1 MLDGS
6 RPQPSSASIPL
17 CYNIL
22 IHYSQTRHS
31 LENAMPTLNLK
42 PTHKPVQDYYTAL
55 AQTTQQMSL
64 LHEGAIAPHFAN
76 LLRACASRVGWTLQ
90 EQFQLPRKGQKPLRA
105 DGVLL
110 DDFKLRHG
118 IWEAKDSKDD
128 LAVEVKKKF
137 GQGYPQDNILFQA
150 PRRAIL
156 VQNGR
161 TVIDS
166 DISEPTALVDVL
178 QQFFA
183 YQPPEFAQWDRAVLE
198 FKERVP
204 ELAGSLLALIEAERK
219 QNKAF
224 RDALITFKE
233 LMREAINPN
242 ISDQAVE
249 EMLIQHLLTE
259 RIFRKVFNNPDFAQ
273 RNIIAR
279 EIEKVIAALTSRSFS
294 RHEFLKKLDRFYGA
308 IETTA
313 ATIDEFSEKQDFLNT
328 VYEKFFQGFSIKV
341 ADTHGIVY
349 TPQPIVEFMVRS
361 VDDILRREFGKA
373 DGLASEGVAI
383 LDPFGGT
390 GNFILRVMRQMPK
403 SQLPHKYKHDL
414 FCNEV
419 MLLPYYIASM
429 NIEHEYYELTGK
441 YEPFEGI
448 SLVDT
453 FELAEGH
460 QLPLFAPENTQRV
473 QKQKNTPIFVIIGNP
488 PYNVGQVNQND
499 NNKNR
504 KYPAI
509 DNRVAETYAEDS
521 TARNKNALSDVYVK
535 AIRWATD
542 RISNEGIVAFVTNNS
557 FIDQLAFDGM
567 RKNLLG
573 DYDKI
578 YVLNLQGDV
587 RRNPKISGTSHNVFG
602 IQVGVSINFLV
613 RSNQNERENQNQI
626 FYCAIDDFW
635 RREERYQFLEDNESI
650 QNVHWQLITPNRKN
664 IWLTA
669 GLQDDFEL
677 FLAMGNSATKTGK
690 EKSAVFAS
698 YARGSETAR
707 DAWAFNFSRDVLTK
721 NIKKSIDVY
730 NEHAVRY
737 QLATPKPSIDDF
749 VTNDSTKISWSR
761 NLKRD
766 LKQGKLAEFTHDK
779 VRQAIYRPYSKYYLF
794 FDRVMN

>member
-1 MLDGS
+1 
-6 RPQPSSASIPL
+6 
-17 CYNIL
+17 
-22 IHYSQTRHS
+22 
-31 LENAMPTLNLK
+31 MPTLNLK

-64 LHEGAIAPHFAN
+64 LHEGAVAPHFAN

-118 IWEAKDSKDD
+118 VWEAKDSKDD

-137 GQGYPQDNILFQA
+137 AQGYPQDNILFQA

-166 DISEPTALVDVL
+166 DISDAAALVDVL
-178 QQFFA
+178 QTFFA
-183 YQPPEFAQWDRAVLE
+183 YQPPEFEQWDRAVEE

-204 ELAGSLLALIEAERK
+204 ELAGSLLELIEAERK

-224 RDALITFKE
+224 RDALTTFKE

-279 EIEKVIAALTSRSFS
+279 EIEKVITALTSRSFS

-361 VDDILRREFGKA
+361 VDDIFRREFGKA
-373 DGLASEGVAI
+373 EGLASEGVAI
-383 LDPFGGT
+383 LDPFVGT

-403 SQLPHKYKHDL
+403 SKLPQKYQQEL

-488 PYNVGQVNQND
+488 PYNAHQVNEND
-499 NNKNR
+499 NSKNR
-504 KYPAI
+504 TY
-509 DNRVAETYAEDS
+509 RVLDERVSQTYARDS
-521 TARNKNALSDVYVK
+521 RQTNKVALSDVYVK
-535 AIRWATD
+535 AFRWASD
-542 RISNEGIVAFVTNNS
+542 RIGDEGIIAFVTNS
-557 FIDQLAFDGM
+557 GFVEGLAFDGM
-567 RKNLLG
+567 RQHLG
-573 DYDKI
+573 QDFDAVYILD
-578 YVLNLQGDV
+578 LGGNV
-587 RRNPKISGTSHNVFG
+587 RKNPKLSGSTHNVFG
-602 IQVGVSINFLV
+602 IQVGVSVNFLV
-613 RSNQNERENQNQI
+613 KKKPGSHPTTSPVMLSE
-626 FYCAIDDFW
+626 AKHP
-635 RREERYQFLEDNESI
+635 DN
-650 QNVHWQLITPNRKN
+650 V
-664 IWLTA
+664 
-669 GLQDDFEL
+669 G
-677 FLAMGNSATKTGK
+677 TG
-690 EKSAVFAS
+690 E
-698 YARGSETAR
+698 ARGILRSE
-707 DAWAFNFSRDVLTK
+707 DF
-721 NIKKSIDVY
+721 
-730 NEHAVRY
+730 
-737 QLATPKPSIDDF
+737 ATQ
-749 VTNDSTKISWSR
+749 
-761 NLKRD
+761 
-766 LKQGKLAEFTHDK
+766 KQGELVPGIEALAGQ
-779 VRQAIYRPYSKYYLF
+779 R
-794 FDRVMN
+794 